1 MEQQAENPVLLKR
14 NIYLPMKNTLHEITR
29 LKTEYAVN
37 PLGIDVMPRFSWSH
51 DGTVLQHAYRI
62 LAASDAN
69 QLCRQQADI
78 WDSGRVESMDS
89 QFIPYAGKTLKS
101 GQRVYWQVEIWNEQ
115 GEHSLSD
122 IAWFE
127 MGLLSASDWQGVFI
141 APKYCGSGGRGYHSA
156 VLKEGQAGEF
166 RVQIDLGQVE
176 SFDRIV
182 LFPCYYREHGETAGA
197 GFGFPVSFLI
207 ETSDQIDFSNARL
220 IYATAKDIVNPG
232 LNPVGVSQLVAKGRF
247 VRLTV
252 IKPFTVGKG
261 ARLLAMDEF
270 QVFSGDIN
278 LALGKPVTVSNQ
290 LVSNIQAGTYDWHAD
305 CLTDGIIHVDE
316 PRHNQGDG
324 NFLRR
329 ILKIEKPIVRARAYI
344 GCRGWYELQINQ
356 NKVGDAVLDSAWTSF
371 DKRVLYSVWDVTD
384 MLKQGDN
391 VVTILLGSGWSLQPA
406 VILQLQV
413 DHPDGSQTVLVS
425 DDHWRVLESPVI
437 ESQVYHG
444 ETYDARL
451 ERPEIFDSRF
461 DDSERPQ
468 ALTFPDYR
476 PALSAQMQP
485 PIRVTE
491 TVVPISVS
499 EPQKG
504 VWVFDLG
511 QNIAGWAR
519 LRVKGDAGQ
528 QIKLRFAECIF
539 DDGTIWTDEEQTA
552 ARKEGRLQAVDGMI
566 NTANNRTARANDRYI
581 CKGGTMEEVWE
592 PHFTY
597 HGFRFIE
604 MTGYAGHPELSMIE
618 GRVVH
623 TDVPSIGKFKCSNDV
638 LNWAQQ
644 ASRWTLLNNLHS
656 VPTDCCQRD
665 ERQGWMADAHIA
677 CEAMLY
683 NFDAA
688 STYMKWLQD
697 MRDDQREDGAVGDT
711 TPYTLARLG
720 GDVAWGCATI
730 LIPWDVYLHSG
741 DRRILEQHWES
752 MHRYMEFLDLSYPTR
767 LVDNSIFGGDWLATE
782 ETPHQLTHTGFLL
795 LSARIAARIARV
807 LGKTAEA
814 KRWEKLER
822 ETMSVFHQS
831 FFDPATGQYGNAK
844 HLSQTKQGLDANDN
858 PKSKDV
864 SGSSQFAN
872 AFALYL
878 GVMPENLRGAVFAK
892 LVANIES
899 RQRHLSTGVLGTKYL
914 LETLCAEGR
923 PDLALAVISATDFPG
938 YGFMRD
944 HQATT
949 LWEHWSLKTG
959 SGMNSHD
966 HPWMASVSAL
976 MMKCLAGIRPTAEH
990 PGFRQ
995 IRFVP
1000 QFPEDLQFA
1009 SGEIETP
1016 HGLVSSSWRRSDD
1029 FVRLLLQVPDGCS
1042 WNLSLP
1048 SGWRLKTHQ
1057 GVSSEKSAAT
1067 IPTDGISFA
1076 CGTHTI
1082 TLEQI
1087 KRGKAGD

>member
-1 MEQQAENPVLLKR
+1 
-14 NIYLPMKNTLHEITR
+14 MKTTSEKNALHGITR
-29 LKTEYAVN
+29 LKTEYALN
-37 PLGIDVMPRFSWSH
+37 PLGIDVPPRFSWSH
-51 DGTVLQHAYRI
+51 DETGVQCAYRI
-62 LAASDAN
+62 LAASDAE
-69 QLCRQQADI
+69 LLRRQEADV

-89 QFIPYAGKTLKS
+89 RFIPFSGKTLKS
-101 GQRVYWQVEIWNEQ
+101 GQRVYWQVQTWNEH
-115 GEHSLSD
+115 GVHSVSE

-127 MGLLSASDWQGVFI
+127 MGLLSASDWQSVFI
-141 APKYCGSGGRGYHSA
+141 APKYCGTGGRGYHSA
-156 VLKEGQAGEF
+156 VLQENQAGEF
-166 RVQIDLGQVE
+166 WVQIDLGQVE

-182 LFPCYYREHGETAGA
+182 LFPCYYREHGENAGP
-197 GFGFPVSFLI
+197 GFGFPVSFRI
-207 ETSDQIDFSNARL
+207 ETSEQIDCSGARL
-220 IYATAKDIVNPG
+220 VYTTTQDIANPG
-232 LNPVGVSQLVAKGRF
+232 LNQVAVSPLLAKGRF

-252 IKPFTVGKG
+252 IKPFNADKG

-270 QVFSGDIN
+270 LIFKGDIN
-278 LALGKPVTVSNQ
+278 LAFGKSVSVSNQ
-290 LVSNIQAGTYDWHAD
+290 LVSTVQAGTYDWHAD

-324 NFLRR
+324 NLLRR

-344 GCRGWYELQINQ
+344 GSRGWYELRINQ

-371 DKRVLYSVWDVTD
+371 DKRVLYSVWDVGNI
-384 MLKQGDN
+384 LKQGDN
-391 VVTILLGSGWSLQPA
+391 VVTILLGGGWSWQPA

-425 DDHWRVLESPVI
+425 DERWRVFKSPVI

-451 ERPEIFDSRF
+451 ERSEIFDSSL
-461 DDSERPQ
+461 DDSDRPHV
-468 ALTFPDYR
+468 LTFPDYR
-476 PALSAQMQP
+476 PILSAQMQP

-491 TVVPISVS
+491 TLLPVAVR

-511 QNIAGWAR
+511 QNIAGWVR

-539 DDGTIWTDEEQTA
+539 DDDTIWTDEEQTK
-552 ARKEGRLQAVDGMI
+552 ARQEGHLQFVDGTI
-566 NTANNRTARANDRYI
+566 NTANNRTARATDRYI
-581 CKGGTMEEVWE
+581 CKGGTTEEVWE

-604 MTGYAGHPELSMIE
+604 MTGYAGCPDISMLE

-623 TDVPSIGKFKCSNDV
+623 TDVPSIGQFECSNNV

-665 ERQGWMADAHIA
+665 ERQGWMADAHIV

-688 STYMKWLQD
+688 STYVKWLQD
-697 MRDDQREDGAVGDT
+697 MRDEQREDGAVGDT
-711 TPYTLARLG
+711 TPHTLARMG

-730 LIPWDVYLHSG
+730 LMPWDVYLHSG
-741 DRRILEQHWES
+741 DRLVLEQHWES
-752 MHRYMEFLDLSYPTR
+752 MQRYMEFLDLSYPMR
-767 LVDNSIFGGDWLATE
+767 LVDNSIFGGDWLAAE
-782 ETPHQLTHTGFLL
+782 ETPHQLAHTGFLL
-795 LSARIAARIARV
+795 LSARLSARIARV

-814 KRWEKLER
+814 KCWEKMEQ
-822 ETMSVFHQS
+822 ETLGVFQQC

-844 HLSQTKQGLDANDN
+844 HFSQTKLTLDSNDN
-858 PKSKDV
+858 PKNKDM
-864 SGSSQFAN
+864 SGNSQFAN

-878 GVMPENLRGAVFAK
+878 GVVPENLRAAVFAK

-914 LETLCAEGR
+914 LETLCEGGR
-923 PDLALAVISATDFPG
+923 LDLAMAVISATDCPG
-938 YGFMRD
+938 YGFMRE

-949 LWEHWSLKTG
+949 LWEHWVHKTG
-959 SGMNSHD
+959 NGMNSHN
-966 HPWMASVSAL
+966 HPWMASVSAW
-976 MMKCLAGIRPTAEH
+976 MMKYLAGIRPTAEH

-995 IRFVP
+995 IRFAP
-1000 QFPEDLQFA
+1000 QFPEGLQFA
-1009 SGEIETP
+1009 DGKIETP
-1016 HGLVSSSWRRSDD
+1016 HGTVSSSWRRKDEG
-1029 FVRLLLQVPDGCS
+1029 VRLELRLPDGCS
-1042 WNLSLP
+1042 GNLSMP
-1048 SGWRLKTHQ
+1048 SGWRLKEHE
-1057 GVSSEKSAAT
+1057 GVSSEKSASD
-1067 IPTDGISFA
+1067 IPADGISLS
-1076 CGTHTI
+1076 GGMHTI
-1082 TLEQI
+1082 MLEEIEQLTLHEGGTGNVD
-1087 KRGKAGD
+1087 K

>member
-1 MEQQAENPVLLKR
+1 
-14 NIYLPMKNTLHEITR
+14 MKNNMHGITH

-37 PLGIDVMPRFSWSH
+37 PLGIDVVPRFSWSL
-51 DGTVLQHAYRI
+51 DGTGEQRAYRI
-62 LAASDAN
+62 LAASDADW
-69 QLCRQQADI
+69 LGRQQADI

-89 QFIPYAGKTLKS
+89 QFVPYAGKPLKS
-101 GQRVYWQVEIWNEQ
+101 RQRVFWQVQTWNEQ
-115 GEHSLSD
+115 GEHSLSE

-141 APKYCGSGGRGYHSA
+141 APKYCGTGGRGYHSA
-156 VLKEGQAGEF
+156 VLKEDQAGEF
-166 RVQIDLGQVE
+166 WVQIDLEQTE

-182 LFPCYYREHGETAGA
+182 LFPCYYREQGETAGA
-197 GFGFPVSFLI
+197 GFGFPVSFRI
-207 ETSDQIDFSNARL
+207 EASDQMDYSDARL
-220 IYATAKDIVNPG
+220 AYATDKDIANPG
-232 LNPVGVSQLVAKGRF
+232 LNPVEVSPSVPARGRF

-252 IKPFTVGKG
+252 IKPFNADKG

-270 QVFSGDIN
+270 QIFKGDIN
-278 LALGKPVTVSNQ
+278 LAFGKPVSVSNQ
-290 LVSNIQAGTYDWHAD
+290 LVSSVQAGTYDWHAD

-324 NFLRR
+324 NLLRR

-344 GCRGWYELQINQ
+344 GSRGWHELRINRQ
-356 NKVGDAVLDSAWTSF
+356 KGGDAVLDSAWTSF

-384 MLKQGDN
+384 ILKQGDN
-391 VVTILLGSGWSLQPA
+391 VVTILLGSGWSWQPS

-413 DHPDGSQTVLVS
+413 EHPDGSQTVLVS
-425 DDHWRVLESPVI
+425 DDHWRVLKSPVI

-444 ETYDARL
+444 ETYDARI

-461 DDSERPQ
+461 DDSDRPK
-468 ALTFPDYR
+468 ALTFPHYR
-476 PALSAQMQP
+476 PILSAQMQP

-491 TVVPISVS
+491 TLTPVAVR

-504 VWVFDLG
+504 VWVFDMG
-511 QNIAGWAR
+511 QNIAGWVR

-539 DDGTIWTDEEQTA
+539 DDGTIWTDEEQTK
-552 ARKEGRLQAVDGMI
+552 ARQEGRLQAVDGMI
-566 NTANNRTARANDRYI
+566 NTANNRTARATDRYI
-581 CKGGTMEEVWE
+581 CKGGMMEEVWE

-604 MTGYAGHPELSMIE
+604 MTGYAGHPDLSMLE

-623 TDVPSIGKFKCSNDV
+623 TDVQSIGQFECSNDV

-683 NFDAA
+683 NFDAI
-688 STYMKWLQD
+688 STYVKWFQD

-711 TPYTLARLG
+711 APYTLARMG

-730 LIPWDVYLHSG
+730 LIPWDVYLHTG
-741 DRRILEQHWES
+741 DRRVLEQHWKS

-767 LVDNSIFGGDWLATE
+767 LVDNSIFGGDWLAAE

-795 LSARIAARIARV
+795 LSARITARIARV
-807 LGKTAEA
+807 LGKSAEA
-814 KRWEKLER
+814 ERWEKLER
-822 ETMSVFHQS
+822 ETMSVFQQS

-844 HLSQTKQGLDANDN
+844 NLSQTKLSLDANDN
-858 PKSKDV
+858 PKSKDM
-864 SGSSQFAN
+864 SGNSQFAN

-878 GVMPENLRGAVFAK
+878 GVVPENLRAAVFAK

-899 RQRHLSTGVLGTKYL
+899 RHRHLSTGVLGTKYL
-914 LETLCAEGR
+914 LETLCEGGR
-923 PDLALAVISATDFPG
+923 PDLALAVISATDCPG
-938 YGFMRD
+938 YGFMRE

-949 LWEHWSLKTG
+949 FWEHWSLKTG
-959 SGMNSHD
+959 NGMNSHN
-966 HPWMASVSAL
+966 HPWMASVSAW
-976 MMKCLAGIRPTAEH
+976 MMKCLAGIRPTKEH

-995 IRFVP
+995 IFFAP
-1000 QFPEDLQFA
+1000 QFPEGLQFA
-1009 SGEIETP
+1009 GGKIETP
-1016 HGLVSSSWRRSDD
+1016 HGIVSSSWRRSDET
-1029 FVRLLLQVPDGCS
+1029 VQLELRLPDGCS
-1042 WNLSLP
+1042 GNLSLP
-1048 SGWRLKTHQ
+1048 SAWTMKNHKV
-1057 GVSSEKSAAT
+1057 VSSGKSASY
-1067 IPTDGISFA
+1067 IPAGGISLA
-1076 CGTHTI
+1076 SGTHI
-1082 TLEQI
+1082 IILEHLNI
-1087 KRGKAGD
+1087 ER